1 LVNGPKVKQTGSHR
15 LSDPEGGFENGMTA
29 NLSAYLSHNRE
40 RHLAELI
47 EFLRIPSI
55 STSSAHAADVRR
67 AAEWLAG
74 SLRAAG
80 VENVQVVPTDGH
92 PVVVGDWLHAPG
104 RPTALIYGHYDV
116 QPADPLEAW
125 SSPPFEPTIRDGKIY
140 ARGATD
146 DKAQLFMHVKAVE
159 AFLQEAGSLPVN
171 IKFCFEGEEEIASPN
186 LPRFLEANRERLQAD
201 LIVISD
207 GPMLE
212 KGVPS
217 ICTGLRG
224 LCGFEIEVKG
234 PKTDLH
240 SGLYGGGVA
249 NPLTALVQLLAS
261 LRSPDGRAAVEGF
274 YDNVDSIGD
283 ALREAYSRIPFDEER
298 IRRELDV
305 PELTGEA
312 GYSFLER
319 TTARPTLELHGIVG
333 GYQGEGIKTVIPS
346 AARAKLTCRLV
357 DRQDPDEILRLIERH
372 VERHTPPGVT
382 ARVLPK
388 DRGKPFV
395 ISPDHPYIQTAAR
408 AFEAGFGK
416 APIFV
421 RSGGS
426 IPIVETFSGVL
437 EAPVVMLDFGLPG
450 ENLHAPD
457 EHFHLEQ
464 FDRGIATLVH
474 FWKQLP

>member
-1 LVNGPKVKQTGSHR
+1 
-15 LSDPEGGFENGMTA
+15 
-29 NLSAYLSHNRE
+29 
-40 RHLAELI
+40 
-47 EFLRIPSI
+47 
-55 STSSAHAADVRR
+55 
-67 AAEWLAG
+67 LAG
-74 SLRAAG
+74 ALSAAG
-80 VENVQVVPTDGH
+80 VEHVEVVPTDGH
-92 PVVVGDWLHAPG
+92 PVVLGDWLHAPG

-116 QPADPLEAW
+116 QPPDPLEAW

-159 AFLQEAGSLPVN
+159 AFLKTAGKLPVN
-171 IKFCFEGEEEIASPN
+171 IRFCFEGEEEIASPH
-186 LPRFLEANRERLQAD
+186 LPGFLEANRERLQAD

-207 GPMLE
+207 GPMLDR
-212 KGVPS
+212 GVPS

-224 LCGFEIEVKG
+224 LCGFELEVRGAKA
-234 PKTDLH
+234 DLH

-249 NPLTALVQLLAS
+249 NPLTALVQLIAS
-261 LRSPDGRAAVEGF
+261 MRGPDGRVAVEGF
-274 YDNVDSIGD
+274 YDDVEPLDE
-283 ALREAYSRIPFDEER
+283 AQREMYSRIPFDEEKT
-298 IRRELDV
+298 RRELGV

-333 GYQGEGIKTVIPS
+333 GYQGEGIKTVIPAS
-346 AARAKLTCRLV
+346 ARAKLTCRLV
-357 DRQDPDEILRLIERH
+357 ARQDPDKILRLIERH

-388 DRGKPFV
+388 DRGKPFA
-395 ISPDHPYIQTAAR
+395 ISPDHPYIQAAAR
-408 AFEAGFGK
+408 AYEAGFGK
-416 APIFV
+416 APVFV

-426 IPIVETFSGVL
+426 IPIVETFSSVL
-437 EAPVVMLDFGLPG
+437 HVPVVMMDFGLPG

-474 FWKQLP
+474 FWSGLS